1 MQRVIRGIATLA
13 LMVGSFIVAGQPTP
27 ALAAATDTFE
37 NLQISCT
44 SKTACSA
51 DFEITSAANISSIYF
66 IWSMLD
72 GCNDLGYDP
81 PFTSTRTLLE
91 TVDGVHVWRYHTQV
105 NAANDANYFRA
116 FAGGTVYFSNGVEKT
131 AYGEIDKLDNC
142 PLKVT

>member
-1 MQRVIRGIATLA
+1 VQRVIRGTAIVA
-13 LMVGSFIVAGQPTP
+13 LMVGSFAVVGQPAP
-27 ALAAATDTFE
+27 AFAAVTDTFE

-51 DFEITSAANISSIYF
+51 DFEITSAVGISSIYF
-66 IWSMLD
+66 TWSMLQ

-81 PFTSTRTLLE
+81 PFTSTRTLLT

-105 NAANDANYFRA
+105 NSANDANYFTA
-116 FAGGTVYFSNGVEKT
+116 FAGGTVYFSNGIEKS
-131 AYGEIDKLDNC
+131 AYGEADKLDNC